1 MAPKLTWQQALSWR
15 MERHLLDPATN
26 ASVEDVVRRLCGV
39 QAQVASS
46 AELAIRLRQADSRA
60 GEVSGAFSDG
70 RLIKTWAMRGTL
82 HLLTPEDA
90 GGYLSLMAA
99 GKWWETPRWVRY
111 FGVSVRQ
118 MEALRS
124 IVGEILG
131 DRALTREELVAEV
144 TRRRG
149 FGHIGDALKSGW
161 GVVLKPLAW
170 QGDLVF
176 GPSRGTRVTF
186 MRPHVASASWAGVP
200 AVDEAWAK
208 VILAYLGA
216 YGPATIDNFSAWLS
230 RGTISKRQL
239 RTWFAELGDQLAQ
252 VEVDGEQMYV
262 RSEDVDALR
271 AARPSSTLRLLAGFD
286 QWVLGPGTDDA
297 HVIPAA
303 RRRAVSKQAGWIA
316 PVVVVGGLVRGTWEL
331 KGDRVTVAWFKEAG
345 KPPKRAIGAE
355 AKRLSRIVGRDLT
368 ATVDEVGQ

>member
-1 MAPKLTWQQALSWR
+1 MAPKLTWQQALAWR
-15 MERHLLDPATN
+15 MERHLLDPSTN

-46 AELAIRLRQADSRA
+46 AELAIRVRQSKSPA
-60 GEVSGAFSDG
+60 GEVGRALAEG
-70 RLIKTWAMRGTL
+70 RLVKTWAMRATL

-90 GGYLSLMAA
+90 GSFLSLMAHA
-99 GKWWETPRWVRY
+99 RSWERPIWQRY
-111 FGVSVRQ
+111 FGVSAGQ
-118 MEALRS
+118 MEELRP
-124 IVGEILG
+124 IVREILG
-131 DRALTREELVAEV
+131 DSALTRDELIAEV
-144 TRRRG
+144 IKRRG
-149 FGHIGDALKSGW
+149 FDHIGDALKSGW
-161 GVVLKPLAW
+161 GTLLKPMAW

-200 AVDEAWAK
+200 AVDDAWAK

-230 RGTISKRQL
+230 RGTISKGQL
-239 RTWFAELGDQLAQ
+239 RVWFAELGDQLAQ
-252 VEVDGEQMYV
+252 VEIEGELMYA
-262 RSEDVDALR
+262 RSEDLDVLG
-271 AARPSSTLRLLAGFD
+271 AARPSSTLRLLPGFD

-316 PVVVVGGLVRGTWEL
+316 PVLVVGGVVRGTWEL
-331 KGDRVTVAWFKEAG
+331 KGDRVTVAWFKEGG
-345 KPPKRAIGAE
+345 KPPQRAIGAE
-355 AKRLSRIVGRDLT
+355 AKRLSGIVGRDLT
-368 ATVDEVGQ
+368 ATVGEVGQ